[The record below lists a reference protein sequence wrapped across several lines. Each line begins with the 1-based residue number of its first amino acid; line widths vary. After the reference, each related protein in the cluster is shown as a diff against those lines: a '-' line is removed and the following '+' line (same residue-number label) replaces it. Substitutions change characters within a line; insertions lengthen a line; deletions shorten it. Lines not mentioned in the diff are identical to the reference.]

1 MDKKKYGAKIVNA
14 FLKSDPMAAPM
25 KICKTTTQDSVP
37 IFSVHEKENLIE
49 TYPGF
54 FTRGYDIVENNYQ
67 TETVDVQEAMLKK
80 WRALLNSV
88 GTNCEMGITIH
99 NKNINLQEFKERV
112 LKKEVGDR
120 LDYLRRELN
129 LITLDR
135 IQEGKN
141 GIEKKK
147 YVTFGIHAPDLK
159 KAEASFARLDREL
172 SSGMRRNQSDAVKMP
187 IERRLSIL
195 YDIYNPDDQGGFPLS
210 RRSIRE
216 NSSVYGSSIVPGGK
230 PVKAGLS
237 ANGRGFDLESYFDFE
252 NMRGMGIG
260 VKDIIAPSSMQFF
273 DKYMRIGK
281 KYVRV
286 MKISN
291 LPNMMSDEFLIKL
304 SDASFNMLIT
314 VNIRPMQSKEAAA
327 LVTKNLS
334 LAQTAKQDSLK
345 RLVKDNLSE
354 EFVPIG
360 IMEQVDKARELRSDM
375 INEDEKLFKTTYTL
389 LFYADSMEKLSEYT
403 EEIVANCQGDV
414 VGCEIMTGMQEEGFN
429 TTLPLL
435 NVEIPYHRR
444 RTLKSTSIATVSM
457 PFSNL
462 ELCDPDGINYSQNL
476 HTRSLILYNRL
487 LTQNFNGF
495 ILGTP
500 GSGKS
505 FMAKAEMLNVLL
517 GSNSDLIVIDPE
529 AEYLA
534 LSKLVGGETIK
545 IEPGGRWHINPM
557 EISSSYQWTNEDD
570 SEETNPIL
578 AKADFILKLMEVI
591 IKSPFGINSVQET
604 IIDECVHELY
614 EPFLSEDGRLLGI
627 PDDKMPTLSDLQLA
641 LEKRPEM
648 EAKELSMALKLYT
661 GKGSLNTFGF
671 RSNVDLKNRFIV
683 YNIKDIGDKLKPIA
697 MLIILDSILNRL
709 MENRRKGKNTWFW
722 VDEIYLLFADERSAA
737 FLNMLYK
744 RARKYGGVPTG
755 LTQNVEDLLES
766 DTARKMLSNC
776 NFVMMLNQAPNDRE
790 RLSELL
796 NLSESQ
802 IDVISSAPTG
812 QGLIYTGSNCVP
824 FASSFPKFQKDG
836 VTPNPIYK
844 VLTSNMKEITEFEK
858 ADKRRKLMERRGE

>member
-67 TETVDVQEAMLKK
+67 TETAEVQEAMLKK

-172 SSGMRRNQSDAVKMP
+172 SSGMRRNQSDAVKMS

-210 RRSIRE
+210 RRSVRE
-216 NSSVYGSSIVPGGK
+216 NNSSIVSGGK
-230 PVKAGLS
+230 LVKVGNS
-237 ANGRGFDLESYFDFE
+237 VNGRGFDLESFFDFE

-414 VGCEIMTGMQEEGFN
+414 VGCDIMTGMQEEGFN

-627 PDDKMPTLSDLQLA
+627 PDDRMPTLSDLQLA

-802 IDVISSAPTG
+802 IDVINSAPTG